1 MYCTE
6 TEVII
11 IGGGP
16 VGLIIALELDRQ
28 GINCLLVNNQLQ
40 TAVHPKANAINS
52 RSMEHFRRHGI
63 ASKIR
68 SSGLPSDYP
77 TDVTYVTRLTGY
89 ELARL
94 SMPSSS
100 EAVKQAKHSNSI
112 YDCSEPPHRCSQIY
126 LEKILYDE
134 VLNRKRIDVRF
145 GHEFEEFNEING
157 GVTAKIRDLSTNTKY
172 NVSAKYLIG
181 ADGGRS
187 KVRRQLGIEYEG
199 EGGVLRRMMGGA
211 MQATYFYAE
220 RNDQWLKLK
229 ESWQYWIITSDLRAL
244 LMSVDGRNKF
254 VLLTRI
260 PDSNKAN
267 TIDDKDLISRAAGVP
282 VKSKILLR
290 QQWTAGHALIATSY
304 GSNKVWLAGDSAH
317 LFTPTGG
324 LGMNTGIDDGV
335 NLAWKLA
342 AVINGWGGPNLLQ
355 SYEKDRRPIGIRN
368 LSFATE
374 FAESIGS
381 FGVSSKIEEDSEA
394 GKVERDKLG
403 YHLINHGQREF
414 LIPGI
419 VLGAR
424 YDNSSIIWQDK
435 SLPVPDE
442 PYSYISTARPGSR
455 APHVWLKDGSAICDH
470 FGKGFT
476 LLKFNSVKSIDR
488 LFFAANKSGVPI
500 KLFDCNENN
509 LKSHYGADLTLV
521 GPDGHVVWRGNKI
534 PNECNS
540 LIDRIRGV

>member
-1 MYCTE
+1 MYSTE

-28 GINCLLVNNQLQ
+28 GINCLLVNNKLK

-100 EAVKQAKHSNSI
+100 VAVQEAKNSNSV

-134 VLNRKRIDVRF
+134 VLNRTRIDVRF
-145 GHEFEEFNEING
+145 GHEFEEFKEING
-157 GVTAKIRDLSTNTKY
+157 GVTAKIRDLSTSTNY
-172 NVSAKYLIG
+172 YVSAKYLVG

-187 KVRRQLGIEYEG
+187 KVRRQLGVEYEG
-199 EGGVLRRMMGGA
+199 EGGVVRQMMGGA
-211 MQATYFYAE
+211 MQATYFTAE
-220 RNDQWLKLK
+220 RSDQWLKLNK
-229 ESWQYWIITSDLRAL
+229 SWQYWIITSDLRAL

-260 PDSNKAN
+260 PDSNKAYK
-267 TIDDKDLISRAAGVP
+267 IDDKDLISRAAGVP
-282 VKSKILLR
+282 VKSKIILR

-304 GSNKVWLAGDSAH
+304 GSSKVWLAGDSAH

-342 AVINGWGGPNLLQ
+342 AVINGWGGSNLLQ
-355 SYEKDRRPIGIRN
+355 SYDNDRRPIGIRN
-368 LSFATE
+368 LFFARG

-381 FGVSSKIEEDSEA
+381 FEVSSEIEKDNEA

-403 YHLINHGQREF
+403 DHLINHGQREF
-414 LIPGI
+414 IIPGI
-419 VLGAR
+419 VLGVR
-424 YDNSSIIWQDK
+424 YDDSSIIWQDK
-435 SLPVPDE
+435 SLPLPDT

-455 APHVWLKDGSAICDH
+455 APHIWLKDGSAICDH
-470 FGKGFT
+470 FGAGFT
-476 LLKFNSVKSIDR
+476 LLKFNAVKSIDK
-488 LFFAANKSGVPI
+488 LFLAAKKYSVPI
-500 KLFDCNENN
+500 KLFDYHENN
-509 LKSHYGADLTLV
+509 LKSHYGADLILV
-521 GPDGHVVWRGNKI
+521 GPDGHVVWRGNNI
-534 PNECNS
+534 PNDCSS